1 MILAKLKII
10 WVNSDPD
17 KKFKSRPSGYLPA
30 FKCTAANKT
39 LQLSGNIST
48 KVNCGTLLWLVETFH
63 HKLVWQCSRK
73 LKKQMVLALPYSQN
87 FDHIASTLKVQKGG
101 WNSND
106 VGTQLHVYI
115 LRQARN
121 VLRYYLPRL
130 SPPSL
135 GAWLL
140 SEIRDIF
147 GPSL

>member
-1 MILAKLKII
+1 
-10 WVNSDPD
+10 
-17 KKFKSRPSGYLPA
+17 
-30 FKCTAANKT
+30 
-39 LQLSGNIST
+39 
-48 KVNCGTLLWLVETFH
+48 LWMVETFH

-73 LKKQMVLALPYSQN
+73 AKKQIILTLPYSQN
-87 FDHIASTLKVQKGG
+87 FDHKKVHEIQMMWVLK
-101 WNSND
+101 
-106 VGTQLHVYI
+106 HVYI

>member
-1 MILAKLKII
+1 
-10 WVNSDPD
+10 
-17 KKFKSRPSGYLPA
+17 
-30 FKCTAANKT
+30 
-39 LQLSGNIST
+39 
-48 KVNCGTLLWLVETFH
+48 
-63 HKLVWQCSRK
+63 
-73 LKKQMVLALPYSQN
+73 MVLALPYSQYFN
-87 FDHIASTLKVQKGG
+87 HIASKYTKYKKVPETQMMWVLK
-101 WNSND
+101 
-106 VGTQLHVYI
+106 HVYI

>member
-1 MILAKLKII
+1 MAKLDITILAGNL
-10 WVNSDPD
+10 NSGR
-17 KKFKSRPSGYLPA
+17 SYLI
-30 FKCTAANKT
+30 TA
-39 LQLSGNIST
+39 
-48 KVNCGTLLWLVETFH
+48 V
-63 HKLVWQCSRK
+63 
-73 LKKQMVLALPYSQN
+73 PYSQN
-87 FDHIASTLKVQKGG
+87 FDHIAFTLHKYKKVPE
-101 WNSND
+101 
-106 VGTQLHVYI
+106 TQMLWVLKHVYI